1 MCQLKQIFLFLNR
14 TQAERVCII
23 SIMLKMEQKNK
34 VGNLMTFIIPFHS
47 IMQSAELDAE
57 LDEGKSKCIL

>member
-1 MCQLKQIFLFLNR
+1 
-14 TQAERVCII
+14 
-23 SIMLKMEQKNK
+23 MLKMEQKNK
-34 VGNLMTFIIPFHS
+34 VGDLMTFIITFHS